1 MIDPIAAIEVG
12 TARLDLPVPIRIAS
26 GEIRSREYAAVRVTT
41 EQGLSGRAYCLT
53 REAPVAACV
62 QQLVSPALIGS
73 DSADPE
79 AAWRQAS
86 RATIMPGRVGL
97 VVRAVG
103 LVDIALWDVAAQ
115 RHGVPLWRLLGAEH
129 GRLPVMSVAAY
140 PTPDRTPESLAAD
153 VLRNAA
159 AGHRLVK
166 IARDPDPA
174 RMARLFDLLKA
185 PLPAATGLVVDAG
198 YAWTDAASA
207 AAEVALWD
215 APELAWLED
224 PLVPEDIDGY
234 RALGDAIPQRIGAG
248 DELSSI
254 AVYRDLLRASA
265 LDVLRL
271 DLVCI
276 GGVTPAREVLQ
287 LAERHGV
294 EVSFHVYPE
303 MSAHVAAA
311 SGALIES
318 FERDLPG
325 GNPLDPADRLISGG
339 PVFSAGSAVIGDRP
353 GLGFELDW
361 ERFSMS
367 PTPVL

>member
-1 MIDPIAAIEVG
+1 M
-12 TARLDLPVPIRIAS
+12 
-26 GEIRSREYAAVRVTT
+26 
-41 EQGLSGRAYCLT
+41 GLA
-53 REAPVAACV
+53 
-62 QQLVSPALIGS
+62 
-73 DSADPE
+73 
-79 AAWRQAS
+79 
-86 RATIMPGRVGL
+86 
-97 VVRAVG
+97 
-103 LVDIALWDVAAQ
+103 DIALWDIAAQ
-115 RHGVPLWRLLGAEH
+115 RHGVPLWKLLGAEH
-129 GRLPVMSVAAY
+129 SRLAVMSVAAY
-140 PTPDRTPESLAAD
+140 PTPDRTPESLAED

-174 RMARLFDLLKA
+174 RMAQLLEALKT
-185 PLPAATGLVVDAG
+185 PLPAGTGLVIDAG
-198 YAWTDAASA
+198 YAWADAASA
-207 AAEVALWD
+207 IAEVALWD

-224 PLVPEDIDGY
+224 PLVPEDIEGY
-234 RALGDAIPQRIGAG
+234 GALSEALPQRIGAG

-254 AVYRDLLRASA
+254 PVYRDLLRASA

-271 DLVCI
+271 DLVCV

-287 LAERHGV
+287 LAEQNGV

-339 PVFSAGSAVIGDRP
+339 PAFAAGSAVIGDRP

-367 PTPVL
+367 PSQVR

>member
-1 MIDPIAAIEVG
+1 MIDPIATIEVG
-12 TARLDLPVPIRIAS
+12 TARLDLPAPIRIAS

-41 EQGLSGRAYCLT
+41 EQGLSGCAYCLT

-62 QQLVSPALIGS
+62 HRLVAPALIGC

-79 AAWRQAS
+79 SAWRRAS

-103 LVDIALWDVAAQ
+103 LVDIALWDIAARRQ
-115 RHGVPLWRLLGAEH
+115 GVPLWKLLGAEH
-129 GRLPVMSVAAY
+129 SRLAVMSVAAY
-140 PTPDRTPESLAAD
+140 PTPDRTPKSLAGD

-174 RMARLFDLLKA
+174 RMAQLLDALKT
-185 PLPAATGLVVDAG
+185 PLPAGTGLVIDAG

-207 AAEVALWD
+207 VAEVALWD
-215 APELAWLED
+215 APKLAWLED
-224 PLVPEDIDGY
+224 PLVPEDIEGY
-234 RALGDAIPQRIGAG
+234 RTLSGALGQRIGAG
-248 DELSSI
+248 DELSSM
-254 AVYRDLLRASA
+254 AVYRDLLREAV

-311 SGALIES
+311 SEALIES

-339 PVFSAGSAVIGDRP
+339 PVFAGGSAELGDRP

-361 ERFSMS
+361 EQFSMS
-367 PTPVL
+367 PSPMR